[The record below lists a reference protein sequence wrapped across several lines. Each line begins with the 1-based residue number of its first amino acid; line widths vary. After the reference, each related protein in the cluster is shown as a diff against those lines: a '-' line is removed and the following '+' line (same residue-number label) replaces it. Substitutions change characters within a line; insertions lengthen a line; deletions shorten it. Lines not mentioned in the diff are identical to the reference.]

1 MKAWK
6 RPSKTPSVNFCVIM
20 NRTIVVIVV
29 LIVLGGGYYLF
40 TRSGSNGA
48 PAQTVSPTASPANET
63 VVNIQNF
70 SFSPV
75 TLSVK
80 TGATVTWTNNDSA
93 THTVTSDADGILNSP
108 SLSSG
113 QSFSYTFSTPG
124 TFSYHCAVHPMMK
137 GTIVVAD

>member
-1 MKAWK
+1 
-6 RPSKTPSVNFCVIM
+6 M

-40 TRSGSNGA
+40 TRSGSSGA
-48 PAQTVSPTASPANET
+48 PAQTVSPSVSPASGT
-63 VVNIQNF
+63 AVSIQNF

-80 TGATVTWTNNDSA
+80 TGATVVWTNNDSA
-93 THTVTSDADGILNSP
+93 THTVTSDAGGILNSP
-108 SLSSG
+108 SLSSS

-124 TFSYHCAVHPMMK
+124 TFSYHCAIHPMMQGAITVTK
-137 GTIVVAD
+137 